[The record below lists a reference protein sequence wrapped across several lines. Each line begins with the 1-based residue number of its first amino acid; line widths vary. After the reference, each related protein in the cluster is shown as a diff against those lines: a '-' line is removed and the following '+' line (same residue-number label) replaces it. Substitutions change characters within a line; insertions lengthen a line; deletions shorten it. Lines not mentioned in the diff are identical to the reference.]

1 MRLNYQKPWS
11 CRKKQKDQY
20 YNKQIPLGHW
30 EMSFSL
36 REETVIDWLYLL
48 GPMSVPSASLNLS
61 SIQSSS
67 PAMSFQF
74 SPAKTKKEKLQNSSL
89 GKIIEHFTN
98 PIPKPKTEQQT
109 TQTQINPRGNFQ
121 ISIAKKHK
129 QEKKNDFYSFWL
141 WYVNLYR
148 SFFQGTDPNYD
159 KEEKFRKKKKKKRET
174 LWLQLTRLSLSSKTQ
189 IRKLCQVRF
198 FFYYYF
204 HNHTWILLNLTFLP
218 LQIPIYIINKAD
230 FYYY

>member
-74 SPAKTKKEKLQNSSL
+74 SPAKTKKKRNFKILLWGKSSNTLPTQFQNP
-89 GKIIEHFTN
+89 KQN
-98 PIPKPKTEQQT
+98 NKQQKPK
-109 TQTQINPRGNFQ
+109 
-121 ISIAKKHK
+121 SILVEIFKSLLLK
-129 QEKKNDFYSFWL
+129 ST
-141 WYVNLYR
+141 
-148 SFFQGTDPNYD
+148 S
-159 KEEKFRKKKKKKRET
+159 RKKKT
-174 LWLQLTRLSLSSKTQ
+174 IFILSDCDT
-189 IRKLCQVRF
+189 
-198 FFYYYF
+198 
-204 HNHTWILLNLTFLP
+204 
-218 LQIPIYIINKAD
+218 
-230 FYYY
+230 